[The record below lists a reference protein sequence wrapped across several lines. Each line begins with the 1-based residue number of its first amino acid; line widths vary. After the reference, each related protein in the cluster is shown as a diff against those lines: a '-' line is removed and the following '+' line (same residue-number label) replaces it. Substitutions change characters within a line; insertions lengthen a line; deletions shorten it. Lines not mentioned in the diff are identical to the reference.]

1 MDHFWK
7 MGYSAEDIIGNV
19 FKVCKNHTMDE
30 KLKLKFVKV
39 NWHAL
44 ALIHVNVLLSCT
56 FKIFLIFAGNWNDTY
71 GSGRRY

>member
-39 NWHAL
+39 NWHAIT
-44 ALIHVNVLLSCT
+44 LIYVNNTMLNSYFTFICT
-56 FKIFLIFAGNWNDTY
+56 FKIFLILICRKLD
-71 GSGRRY
+71 

>member
-39 NWHAL
+39 NWHAIT
-44 ALIHVNVLLSCT
+44 LIHINGTKKCFTFKV
-56 FKIFLIFAGNWNDTY
+56 FKIFLILIC
-71 GSGRRY
+71 RKLE

>member
-39 NWHAL
+39 NWHAT
-44 ALIHVNVLLSCT
+44 ALIHINVNHTKKCFT
-56 FKIFLIFAGNWNDTY
+56 FKIFLIC
-71 GSGRRY
+71 RKLE